1 MFRIA
6 VLGEYTVVG
15 GGGGEDRGPRA
26 KRGENRVK
34 SNTFV

>member
-1 MFRIA
+1 VFRIA
-6 VLGEYTVVG
+6 VLGEYTVCLG
-15 GGGGEDRGPRA
+15 GGRLDRGPRA